1 MFIVFRGGVRCIIF
15 EAKSA
20 VGVDPI
26 HVTAALVEQ
35 KFMTSEKE
43 NMKPEVG
50 CNVTSLPTVNIGN
63 VVVFGRII
71 IHVNIRVAKV
81 INGRVVGK

>member
-1 MFIVFRGGVRCIIF
+1 MIVVFRGGVRRIIF

-35 KFMTSEKE
+35 KFVTCEKE

-50 CNVTSLPTVNIGN
+50 CNVTAFPTVNIGN
-63 VVVFGRII
+63 VISFDGII
-71 IHVNIRVAKV
+71 IHIGV
-81 INGRVVGK
+81 RVVKVVKGRMV

>member
-1 MFIVFRGGVRCIIF
+1 MFVVFRGGVRCIIF

-35 KFMTSEKE
+35 KFVTSEKE

-50 CNVTSLPTVNIGN
+50 CNVTSLPTVNIDN
-63 VVVFGRII
+63 VVSFGRII
-71 IHVNIRVAKV
+71 IHVNIRVVKV
-81 INGRVVGK
+81 IKGRVVGK